1 MDFGIAV
8 ATTTDSWKVVKRAE
22 ALGFSHAWF
31 YDTQLLNPD
40 VFMAMT
46 QAAMVTDR
54 IRLGTGV
61 LIPSN
66 RIEPVAANCLA
77 TLNKLAPGRV
87 DFGVGTGFTGRRTMG
102 LNAIRHA
109 RFQQYI
115 ERVQALLRGETIEW
129 DFEGE
134 TRKIA
139 FLNPDYGFITLDTS
153 ETPIPLHISGF
164 GPKTR
169 KLAANMGAGFLNYTA
184 DDARAVSDLGHVH
197 ESWREAGRDGTPYST
212 LFTMGCV
219 LDDGESAD
227 SARCV
232 AQAGPFAAVA
242 FHNLVETTTA
252 ETAAKLRLPL
262 LLAERLEQY
271 RALYAGYDADAP
283 WLRNHRGHLM
293 KLREEE
299 HDLIDADV
307 IRALAFVGTEDELR
321 KRIARLAEAGYS
333 QLAVQVVEGQFDA
346 IDDWARLFG
355 LA

>member
-1 MDFGIAV
+1 MDYGVAV

-22 ALGFSHAWF
+22 ELGFTHAWF

-46 QAAMVTDR
+46 QAAMVTSR

-87 DFGVGTGFTGRRTMG
+87 DFGVGTGFTARRTMG
-102 LNAIRHA
+102 LDAVRQK
-109 RFQQYI
+109 RFREYI

-134 TRKIA
+134 QRKIA
-139 FLNPDYGFITLDTS
+139 FLNPDYGFITLDTP

-169 KLAANMGAGFLNYTA
+169 RLAAEMGAGFLNYTA
-184 DDARAVSDLGHVH
+184 DVPRAVRDLAEVH
-197 ESWREAGRDGTPYST
+197 GSWREAGREGLPYST

-219 LDDGESAD
+219 LDDDEPAD
-227 SARCV
+227 SNRCM

-252 ETAAKLRLPL
+252 ESAAQLKLPPL
-262 LLAERLEQY
+262 MAEALERY
-271 RALYAGYDADAP
+271 RALHAAYDPDAP

-299 HDLIDADV
+299 RAIVTGDLV
-307 IRALAFVGTEDELR
+307 RMLAFVGTEDELR
-321 KRIARLAEAGYS
+321 DRVATIAEGGYS
-333 QLAVQVVEGQFDA
+333 QLTVQVVEGEFDA
-346 IDDWARLFG
+346 IDDWARVFG

>member
-1 MDFGIAV
+1 MDFGVAV
-8 ATTTDSWKVVKRAE
+8 ATTTDSWKVVQRAE
-22 ALGFSHAWF
+22 QLGFSHAWF

-40 VFMAMT
+40 VFMGMT
-46 QAAMVTDR
+46 QAAMVTER

-77 TLNKLAPGRV
+77 TLNRLAPGRV
-87 DFGVGTGFTGRRTMG
+87 DFGVGTGFTARRTMG
-102 LNAIRHA
+102 LDAIRLA
-109 RFQQYI
+109 RFREYI

-139 FLNPDYGFITLDTS
+139 FLNPDYGFINLDD
-153 ETPIPLHISGF
+153 PIPLHISGF

-169 KLAANMGAGFLNYTA
+169 RMAAELKAGWLNFTA
-184 DDARAVSDLGHVH
+184 DERRAAKELADTCA
-197 ESWREAGRDGTPYST
+197 SWAEAGNAGSPYST

-219 LDDGESAD
+219 LGDDEAAD

-232 AQAGPFAAVA
+232 KQAGPFAAV
-242 FHNLVETTTA
+242 FLHNLVETTTQ
-252 ETAAKLRLPL
+252 ESAARMGLPP
-262 LLAERLEQY
+262 LLAERLEAY
-271 RALYAGYDADAP
+271 RAVHAGYDEDAP

-293 KLREEE
+293 RLREEE
-299 HDLIDADV
+299 HALVTGDV
-307 IRALAFVGTEDELR
+307 IRALAFVGTEDEL
-321 KRIARLAEAGYS
+321 KARVATIEAAGYS
-333 QLAVQVVEGQFDA
+333 QLTVQVVEGEFDA
-346 IDDWARLFG
+346 IEDWARVFG